1 MNLNYSL
8 AEKDGIQVLHIN
20 DLLSEHVNREII
32 KAVEH
37 KLREGYASFVV
48 DLSSIEYMNSVGLN
62 FLLTMRARSSEKG
75 GGLVVAN
82 VSEKVKDLLDM
93 TKLTP
98 MFVMSTSV
106 EQALKEVR
114 QN

>member
-8 AEKDGIQVLHIN
+8 AEEDGIQVLRIK

-48 DLSSIEYMNSVGLN
+48 DLSAIDYMNSVGLN
-62 FLLTMRARSSEKG
+62 FLLTMRARSSENG
-75 GGLVVAN
+75 GELVVAN
-82 VSEKVKDLLDM
+82 VSEKVKSLLDM

-106 EQALKEVR
+106 EQALQEVR

>member
-8 AEKDGIQVLHIN
+8 AEKNGIQVLQIR
-20 DLLSEHVNREII
+20 DLLSEHANREII
-32 KAVEH
+32 KAVDH
-37 KLREGYASFVV
+37 KLREGFASFVV
-48 DLSSIEYMNSVGLN
+48 DLGAIEYMNSVGLN
-62 FLLTMRARSSEKG
+62 FLLTMRARSKENG

-82 VSEKVKDLLDM
+82 VSEKVRSLLDM

-106 EQALKEVR
+106 EQALQEVR

>member
-8 AEKDGIQVLHIN
+8 AEQDGIQVLQIK
-20 DLLSEHVNREII
+20 DLLSEHANREII

-37 KLREGYASFVV
+37 KLSEGYSSFVV
-48 DLSSIEYMNSVGLN
+48 DLGAIEYMNSVGLN
-62 FLLTMRARSSEKG
+62 FLLTMRARSKEKG

-82 VSEKVKDLLDM
+82 VSEKVKSLLDM

-98 MFVMSTSV
+98 MFVMTASV
-106 EQALKEVR
+106 EQALQEVQ